1 MSINVQKGLTAL
13 AHAAHK
19 GHTEVVRVLLSCA
32 DTDVNV
38 TNKVDINLVIFGCR
52 RIMPNFYFS
61 LRLHRLDTQR

>member
-38 TNKVDINLVIFGCR
+38 TNKVDIMPNFGCR
-52 RIMPNFYFS
+52 RIMPNLYFS
-61 LRLHRLDTQR
+61 LRLHRMDTQR